1 MFVIILTILYSLI
14 FLFIIG
20 RFLGQKVPEKW
31 RNSQFSPFFRTLFAI
46 DEPSAEET
54 ESEAGKPREEDIILR

>member
-1 MFVIILTILYSLI
+1 
-14 FLFIIG
+14 LFIIG